1 MSTIETELASELD
14 IDPVELQRVR
24 LNQETSRI
32 PWSELQRFFAQ
43 GDVIWVHDDLDL
55 IEMALRFTLDDAAAI
70 DVEMKRGR
78 LSRASDDQARGWF
91 ESQSSL
97 WAVVVKPWILVQET
111 RCTSG
116 STRTPVQG

>member
-1 MSTIETELASELD
+1 MSTLETELASELD
-14 IDPVELQRVR
+14 VDPIELQRIR
-24 LNQETSRI
+24 LNQETARI

-43 GDVIWVHDDLDL
+43 GYLIWVHDDLDL
-55 IEMALRFTLDDAAAI
+55 VEMALRFTLDDAAAI
-70 DVEMKRGR
+70 EAEMTRGT
-78 LSRASDDQARGWF
+78 LSRVSDDQARGWF

-116 STRTPVQG
+116 STQTPAQG